1 VIVFE
6 GFYLWKDEDKLQL
19 PLVAKQEP
27 VSKEKNGLTITPIRE
42 DSPEKSSREMQGVS
56 DSGFETNAYGDAKK
70 IVSKNANAKLAKE
83 QAYAGKQSFQINW
96 AKNSDAMVKLS
107 KYVEIQNNA
116 YYKIGMWISS
126 EKSGQLGLYLG
137 NDEEKFLVAEIGIVA
152 NEKNKFRYYEYNF
165 YAPLSVFNMELVAAG
180 TTPNDIFLDNV
191 SVKKLN
197 IKTKEELAG
206 IKVTESGSDYVISL
220 GEKQTEHSEVSNELA
235 NPKILLGQT
244 FIASQ
249 NNLVGVEFFMDK
261 RGNGGEGEYLLELRD
276 IDEKTQ
282 LISQQKIAVTA
293 FSAKDMS
300 TGIKNFPLI
309 AKLEKEKKYWIG
321 INNSA
326 IKVSKENYLSM
337 GQSKVDS
344 AYAAGNVLLQKAE
357 NKFFTEEK
365 DLYFVTRYAQPQ
377 TFSFGETSYDLG
389 SQKKRLEYQWNV
401 SNGANVL
408 DMYNKKN
415 ITLDKGGSVV
425 LSSGDSYVVYQIKTN
440 GQKINK
446 LMIGELLFHNNI
458 QASISVDGK
467 EWTEIFAGNPE
478 KTWQNSGRIAIAIEQ
493 ETQNIFLKMKK
504 NGDGNSIFLGMHVIL
519 EIENKKID

>member
-1 VIVFE
+1 
-6 GFYLWKDEDKLQL
+6 
-19 PLVAKQEP
+19 
-27 VSKEKNGLTITPIRE
+27 
-42 DSPEKSSREMQGVS
+42 
-56 DSGFETNAYGDAKK
+56 
-70 IVSKNANAKLAKE
+70 
-83 QAYAGKQSFQINW
+83 
-96 AKNSDAMVKLS
+96 
-107 KYVEIQNNA
+107 
-116 YYKIGMWISS
+116 
-126 EKSGQLGLYLG
+126 
-137 NDEEKFLVAEIGIVA
+137 
-152 NEKNKFRYYEYNF
+152 
-165 YAPLSVFNMELVAAG
+165 
-180 TTPNDIFLDNV
+180 
-191 SVKKLN
+191 
-197 IKTKEELAG
+197 
-206 IKVTESGSDYVISL
+206 
-220 GEKQTEHSEVSNELA
+220 
-235 NPKILLGQT
+235 
-244 FIASQ
+244 
-249 NNLVGVEFFMDK
+249 
-261 RGNGGEGEYLLELRD
+261 
-276 IDEKTQ
+276 
-282 LISQQKIAVTA
+282 
-293 FSAKDMS
+293 
-300 TGIKNFPLI
+300 
-309 AKLEKEKKYWIG
+309 
-321 INNSA
+321 
-326 IKVSKENYLSM
+326 M